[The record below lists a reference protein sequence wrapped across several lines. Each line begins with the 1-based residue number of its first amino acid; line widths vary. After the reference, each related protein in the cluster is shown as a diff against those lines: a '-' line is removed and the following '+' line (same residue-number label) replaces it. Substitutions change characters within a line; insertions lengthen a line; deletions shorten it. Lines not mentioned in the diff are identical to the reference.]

1 MRTIWQDDTRREL
14 QGRLATL
21 TPDRRAQ
28 WGKMSAPEMVCHL
41 SESMKMAIGDLPC
54 AAKNSPLRHAPL
66 KQIIVYFAPWPKGV
80 PTAPELLARVPAS
93 WSSDLLELNALVDR
107 VAERRN
113 DASTWP
119 EHPAFGKLSTRAWGR
134 LVYRHIDHHLRQFG
148 A

>member
-1 MRTIWQDDTRREL
+1 MKTIWQDDTRREL
-14 QGRLATL
+14 QDRLTKL
-21 TPDRRAQ
+21 TPANRAQ

-41 SESMKMAIGDLPC
+41 SESLKMTMGELPC
-54 AAKNSPLRHAPL
+54 VAKNSPLRRAPL
-66 KQIIVYFAPWPKGV
+66 KQIIIYFAPWPKGV

-93 WSSDLLELNALVDR
+93 WSNDLFELTALVDR
-107 VAERRN
+107 VAARHT

-119 EHPAFGKLSTRAWGR
+119 EHPAFGKLSARAWGR

>member
-14 QGRLATL
+14 QKRLAHL
-21 TPDRRAQ
+21 TPTNRAQ

-54 AAKNSPLRHAPL
+54 ASKNTPLRHTPL
-66 KQIIVYFAPWPKGV
+66 KQLIVYIAPWPKGV

-93 WSSDLLELNALVDR
+93 WSNDLLELTALVDR
-107 VAERRN
+107 FAARRN
-113 DASTWP
+113 ASSWP

>member
-1 MRTIWQDDTRREL
+1 MRTIWQDDARREL
-14 QGRLATL
+14 QDRLAKL
-21 TPDRRAQ
+21 TPNNRAQ

-54 AAKNSPLRHAPL
+54 ASKNTPLRHPPL
-66 KQIIVYFAPWPKGV
+66 KQLVVYIAPWPKGA
-80 PTAPELLARVPAS
+80 PTAPELLARAPAS
-93 WSSDLLELNALVDR
+93 WSNDLLELNALVDR
-107 VAERRN
+107 FAARRN
-113 DASTWP
+113 ASRWP